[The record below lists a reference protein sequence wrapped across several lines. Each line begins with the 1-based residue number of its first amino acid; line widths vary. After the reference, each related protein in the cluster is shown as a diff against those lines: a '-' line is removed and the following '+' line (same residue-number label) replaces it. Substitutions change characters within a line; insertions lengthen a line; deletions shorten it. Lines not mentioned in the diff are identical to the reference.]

1 MTFLYIHSTRNERFY
16 STRPKSYHS
25 NKKLA
30 AKNSFML
37 CAHASKRYK
46 TDEKEDFFN
55 HQHLSFQFKW
65 KLTLLCSP
73 FTSSSSS
80 LLRRPAESMCA
91 VEFIECVHKNEFYR
105 F

>member
-1 MTFLYIHSTRNERFY
+1 MTFLFIETTRNEIFTARDLIVI
-16 STRPKSYHS
+16 TAT
-25 NKKLA
+25 KLA

-73 FTSSSSS
+73 FTSSS

-91 VEFIECVHKNEFYR
+91 CRIYR
-105 F
+105 MCP